1 MHLEA
6 YRAYCLSL
14 SYTSEG
20 FPFDDKTLVFKVGTK
35 LFALLDVDVF
45 QSVNLKCDPEYA
57 LDLRERFSAVRPG
70 YHMNKRH
77 WITVDV
83 NGDVSDELLLQLTKH
98 SYELVFKSLTK
109 REQHDLQNR

>member
-1 MHLEA
+1 
-6 YRAYCLSL
+6 
-14 SYTSEG
+14 
-20 FPFDDKTLVFKVGTK
+20 
-35 LFALLDVDVF
+35 LFALLDVDAF